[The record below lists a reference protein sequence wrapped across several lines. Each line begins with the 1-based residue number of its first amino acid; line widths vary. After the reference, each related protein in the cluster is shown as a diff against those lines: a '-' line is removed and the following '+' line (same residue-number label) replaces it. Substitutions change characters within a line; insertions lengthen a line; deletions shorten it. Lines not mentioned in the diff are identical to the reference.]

1 MKREEQWQGA
11 VQGDT
16 QISGSRD
23 WMDGLESGKDD
34 ALSLGHV
41 EFVVLY
47 GTFRRNAQRHLGR
60 KVWHAEKMSDIKL
73 IDRVQGII
81 SCVENT

>member
-1 MKREEQWQGA
+1 MAGGGPGRHSDFWLKRLDGWK
-11 VQGDT
+11 
-16 QISGSRD
+16 SGT
-23 WMDGLESGKDD
+23 DD
-34 ALSLGHV
+34 ALSLGRV

-47 GTFRRNAQRHLGR
+47 GTFRRNAQRHLDG

-73 IDRVQGII
+73 TDRVQGII